1 MAASGND
8 IRKTQMTQKM
18 TPVMTRD
25 EVETLLRATFPQ
37 AFYDNS
43 PFQVMDIRPA
53 GATLRLKPD
62 VSHLRH
68 GGTVSGPSMFALADV
83 AAYMA
88 ILAHVGPAAM
98 TVTTNMNINFLQKP
112 APEALDAHATI
123 LKLGRRL
130 AVTEIAIVGA
140 DDDIMVAHAT
150 ATYSIPPSRDTK
162 PEQA

>member
-1 MAASGND
+1 
-8 IRKTQMTQKM
+8 MTQKL

-25 EVETLLRATFPQ
+25 ELELLLRVTFPQ

-43 PFQVMDIRPA
+43 PFQVMEVRPS
-53 GATLRLKPD
+53 GATLRLNPD
-62 VSHLRH
+62 SSHLRH

-98 TVTTNMNINFLQKP
+98 TVTTSMNINFLQKP

-150 ATYSIPPSRDTK
+150 ATYSIPPSHGK

>member
-1 MAASGND
+1 
-8 IRKTQMTQKM
+8 MTQKL

-43 PFQVMDIRPA
+43 PFQVMDIRPS

-98 TVTTNMNINFLQKP
+98 TVTTSMNINFLQKP

-150 ATYSIPPSRDTK
+150 ATYSIPPVRDAK
-162 PEQA
+162 PEQS